1 MRKNYLKVIC
11 AVFTAGV
18 MASCGNSA
26 TERNQ
31 ILQRRYKYYTKA
43 TLDGSGHW

>member
-26 TERNQ
+26 TEIKSYNEG
-31 ILQRRYKYYTKA
+31 I
-43 TLDGSGHW
+43 